1 MIDKSV
7 ESLEQAVAGI
17 PDGATV
23 MIGGFGPAGQ
33 PTYLIDALIAQGAR
47 HLTIINNNAGNGE
60 VGLAALLKAG
70 RVRKMICSFP
80 RQVDSQIFD
89 DLYRRGEVELEL
101 VPQGNLAC
109 RIQAAG
115 SGLGA
120 VFTPTG
126 YGTPLAEGKETR
138 EIDGRHY
145 VLEYPIRADYA
156 LIKAHHADRWGNLV
170 YRKAARN
177 FGPIMAAAATV
188 TVAEVSELVPLGA
201 LDPESVIT
209 PGIFV
214 QRVFSLQHLTA
225 AKSA

>member
-17 PDGATV
+17 PDGATI

-60 VGLAALLKAG
+60 IGLAALLKAG

-126 YGTPLAEGKETR
+126 YGTPLAEGKEIR
-138 EIDGRHY
+138 EIDGRQY

-177 FGPIMAAAATV
+177 FGPIMAPAATT
-188 TVAEVSELVPLGA
+188 TVAEVSELVPLGS
-201 LDPESVIT
+201 LDPEAIIT